1 MSWEEEEKAVPYGP
15 FLPGSEEEQLA
26 AAAAAAGGPPVAPLP
41 PLLYPRGVCTA
52 AWDKARLQLGLL
64 LSRAAADVRASPS
77 TAAAA
82 VAAFHGALCSFTHLD
97 SAAVSS
103 CLCACLFL
111 AGKAADEEFNLRS
124 VVASL
129 GFCKHHAQ
137 QQRQQQ
143 QQQQRLLLQQQQQ
156 QQYVPL
162 EALLAA
168 ALLADAAAGPLAAEE
183 GEETVVAA
191 AACIVAHKLARRL
204 KVKIKQQQEEAQQR
218 QLLYSPS
225 VAAAAGIAATPDL
238 KWASTETMQLLEDEL
253 TAGLAAANAAANPA
267 AAEQTDTARVLQR
280 LLPLLESSSS
290 SRKET
295 PLCQRLAA
303 ATKKMLLQYAL
314 LLDDSRTHAVYT
326 QLAARGVS

>member
-1 MSWEEEEKAVPYGP
+1 MGESHQSPACCQHISSNSLVGD
-15 FLPGSEEEQLA
+15 FQGNIRSEEEQLA
-26 AAAAAAGGPPVAPLP
+26 AAAAAAGGAPAARLP
-41 PLLYPRGVCTA
+41 PLLYRRGVCTA
-52 AWDKARLQLGLL
+52 AWDKPRLRLGLM

-77 TAAAA
+77 RAAAA
-82 VAAFHGALCSFTHLD
+82 VVAFHGTLCSVTHLD

-103 CLCACLFL
+103 CLRACLFL
-111 AGKAADEEFNLRS
+111 AGKAADEEFNLS
-124 VVASL
+124 SL
-129 GFCKHHAQ
+129 P
-137 QQRQQQ
+137 
-143 QQQQRLLLQQQQQ
+143 LLL
-156 QQYVPL
+156 L
-162 EALLAA
+162 LLRATRAEALLAA

-191 AACIVAHKLARRL
+191 AACIVAYKLARRL

-280 LLPLLESSSS
+280 LLPLPESSSSS

-314 LLDDSRTHAVYT
+314 LLDDSRTHAVHT

>member
-1 MSWEEEEKAVPYGP
+1 M
-15 FLPGSEEEQLA
+15 QQQQ
-26 AAAAAAGGPPVAPLP
+26 
-41 PLLYPRGVCTA
+41 YP

-103 CLCACLFL
+103 CLCACLLL

-143 QQQQRLLLQQQQQ
+143 QQQQQRLLLQQQQQ

-162 EALLAA
+162 GIKEYWQQRQRCFL
-168 ALLADAAAGPLAAEE
+168 EE
-183 GEETVVAA
+183 QRLVQAFSFSLPFPT
-191 AACIVAHKLARRL
+191 LRL

-267 AAEQTDTARVLQR
+267 AAEQTDTARVLQL
-280 LLPLLESSSS
+280 LLPLLESSSSS

-314 LLDDSRTHAVYT
+314 LLDDSRTHAVHT